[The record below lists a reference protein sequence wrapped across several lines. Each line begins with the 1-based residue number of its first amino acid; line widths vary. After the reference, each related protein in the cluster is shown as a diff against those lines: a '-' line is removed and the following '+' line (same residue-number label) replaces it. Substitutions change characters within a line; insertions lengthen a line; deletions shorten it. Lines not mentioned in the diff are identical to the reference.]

1 MSYIALD
8 LSESLHSNRKE
19 RHINLQL
26 QNNVIPI
33 ATECIQCVS
42 GTEKTEHLTILLK
55 REFCNGGDT

>member
-8 LSESLHSNRKE
+8 LSGSLHSNRKE

-42 GTEKTEHLTILLK
+42 GTEKTE
-55 REFCNGGDT
+55 N